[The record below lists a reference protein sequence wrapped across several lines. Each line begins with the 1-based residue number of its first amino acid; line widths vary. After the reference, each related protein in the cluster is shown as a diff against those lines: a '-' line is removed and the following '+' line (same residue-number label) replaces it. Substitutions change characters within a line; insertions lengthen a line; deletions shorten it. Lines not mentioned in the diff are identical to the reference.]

1 MGCGVMDISLLPA
14 DIYQVINKSVI
25 TDLDK
30 EIINKL
36 YLPIIGPL
44 SVSLYNTL
52 IFDLDRSNLTSEVL
66 THAHL
71 LSYLH
76 ISLLEL
82 VNARKVLEGI
92 GLIKT
97 YYKEDSVNS
106 YIYELYSPV
115 SAHEFF
121 SHPIFNIVL
130 YTNVGKK
137 EYERLALYFK
147 ITKVNKEG
155 YTDITHTFNQVF
167 ESVPYTSFDLY
178 SDNIRKYNKLKL
190 NIDSNFDMNFLIE
203 TMPNQIDKKI
213 FTKDVQELILSLAYL
228 YDIDPSKMQSIIC
241 SCINEKGY
249 INREELRKV
258 SRNHYQFDHS
268 GLLPTVIEHTQPEYL
283 RKPIGDNSRF
293 AKMIYTFETTN
304 PYDFLR
310 SKHKDAE
317 PVKRDVKLLE
327 DLYIDYKLPPGV
339 INVLVDYVLKTNDN
353 KLSRNL
359 VETIAG
365 QWKRK
370 NIETVEDAMDIAR
383 KNHKQV
389 STKTS
394 KVPKKDGTVPAWFDK
409 NVEASSATA
418 EEQKMIDEMLK
429 EYR

>member
-1 MGCGVMDISLLPA
+1 MEISLLPA
-14 DIYQVINKSVI
+14 DGYQVINKSII

-30 EIINKL
+30 EILNKL

-44 SVSLYNTL
+44 AISLYNIL
-52 IFDLDRSNLTSEVL
+52 IFDLERDDDISPLL
-66 THAHL
+66 THARL
-71 LSYLH
+71 LSYLRV
-76 ISLLEL
+76 SVDEL

-92 GLIKT
+92 GLLKT
-97 YYKEDSVNS
+97 YFKKDSVNS
-106 YIYELYSPV
+106 YIYELYSPISV
-115 SAHEFF
+115 HEFF

-137 EYERLALYFK
+137 EYERLVDYFK
-147 ITKVNKEG
+147 MPKVNKEG
-155 YTDITHTFNQVF
+155 YSDITHTFNQVF
-167 ESVPYTSFDLY
+167 DSVPYTSFQVY
-178 SDNIRKYNKLKL
+178 NDNIRKYNKLRL
-190 NIDSNFDMNFLIE
+190 NIDSNFDMNYMIE
-203 TMPNQIDKKI
+203 TMPSQIDKKI
-213 FTKDVQELILSLAYL
+213 FTKDTKELILSLAYL
-228 YDIDPSKMQSIIC
+228 YDIDPSKMQNIIC

-283 RKPIGDNSRF
+283 RKPIGDNSRM

-310 SKHKDAE
+310 SKHKGAE

-327 DLYIDYKLPPGV
+327 DLFIDYKLTPGV

-389 STKTS
+389 ASKTI
-394 KVPKKDGTVPAWFDK
+394 KKPLKDGIVPAWFDK
-409 NVEASSATA
+409 NVSAVSATD
-418 EEQKMIDEMLK
+418 EEREAIEEMLK